1 MEEVKTMANPLLGTA
16 LVAVPVTALYGAL
29 SSLLLLGL
37 GLNVS
42 RLRGKYNTFRGDGGH
57 AELIGAIRAHG
68 NSVEHVPLL
77 LILLL
82 AAELCGGS
90 STLLHIFGGA
100 LVVSRILH
108 AVGLIK
114 GSSAIQIPGALSTYA
129 LEAALPI
136 YLLILRPWG

>member
-1 MEEVKTMANPLLGTA
+1 MANPILGTA
-16 LVAVPVTALYGAL
+16 LMAVPVTALYGAISAL
-29 SSLLLLGL
+29 WILGL

-42 RLRGKYNTFRGDGGH
+42 RLRRKHNVFRGDGGH
-57 AELIGAIRAHG
+57 ADLASAIRAHG
-68 NSVEHVPLL
+68 NTVEHVPLIL
-77 LILLL
+77 VLLL

-90 STLLHIFGGA
+90 STLLHVFGGA

-108 AVGLIK
+108 SVGMVLQKAVFLH
-114 GSSAIQIPGALSTYA
+114 PGAISTYL

>member
-1 MEEVKTMANPLLGTA
+1 LEEVKTMANPILGTS
-16 LVAVPVTALYGAL
+16 LVAVPVTALYGAV
-29 SSLLLLGL
+29 SALLILGL

-57 AELIGAIRAHG
+57 AELIGAVRAHG

-77 LILLL
+77 LVLLL

-90 STLLHIFGGA
+90 STVLHIFGGA
-100 LVVSRILH
+100 LVVSRLLH
-108 AVGLIK
+108 AVGVLR
-114 GSSAIQIPGALSTYA
+114 AVQPIQIPGALSTYA

>member
-1 MEEVKTMANPLLGTA
+1 MANPLLGTA

-29 SSLLLLGL
+29 SSLLIMGL

-42 RLRGKYNTFRGDGGH
+42 RLRGKFNTFRGDGGH
-57 AELIGAIRAHG
+57 AELSGAIRAHG
-68 NSVEHVPLL
+68 NTVEHVPLL
-77 LILLL
+77 LLLLL

-90 STLLHIFGGA
+90 STALHIFGGA
-100 LVVSRILH
+100 MVVARILY
-108 AVGLIK
+108 AVGMLR
-114 GSSAIQIPGALSTYA
+114 GVQAIQISGVLPTYA

>member
-1 MEEVKTMANPLLGTA
+1 MANPLLGTA
-16 LVAVPVTALYGAL
+16 LVAVPVTALYGAV
-29 SSLLLLGL
+29 SALLILGL

-57 AELIGAIRAHG
+57 AELSGAVRAHG
-68 NSVEHVPLL
+68 NATEHVPLL

-90 STLLHIFGGA
+90 STVLHIFGGA
-100 LVVSRILH
+100 LVVSRVLH
-108 AVGLIK
+108 SLGVLRSTQALSI
-114 GSSAIQIPGALSTYA
+114 AGALSTYA

-136 YLLILRPWG
+136 YLLILRPW

>member
-1 MEEVKTMANPLLGTA
+1 MANPLLGTA
-16 LVAVPVTALYGAL
+16 LMAVPVTALYGAI
-29 SSLLLLGL
+29 SALLTLAL

-42 RLRGKYNTFRGDGGH
+42 RVRGKYNVFPSGDGGH
-57 AELIGAIRAHG
+57 AELARAIRAHG
-68 NSVEHVPLL
+68 NNTEHVPLL
-77 LILLL
+77 LIMLL

-90 STLLHIFGGA
+90 STMLHIFGGA

-108 AVGLIK
+108 AVGLSLGK
-114 GSSAIQIPGALSTYA
+114 ATIQLPGALSTYL